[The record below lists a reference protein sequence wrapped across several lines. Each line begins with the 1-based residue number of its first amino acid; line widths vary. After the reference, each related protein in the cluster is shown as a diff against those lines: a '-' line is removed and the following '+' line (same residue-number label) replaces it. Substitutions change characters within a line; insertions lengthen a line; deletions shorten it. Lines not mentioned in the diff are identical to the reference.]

1 MGVNNSILQI
11 SSHDELIARR
21 FDPKE
26 TIVRGGSLY
35 VPGRIG
41 PRMWFH
47 DPLNGETRQRLN
59 CNWWPSTDTCTKQLV
74 ITLQT
79 TLP

>member
-1 MGVNNSILQI
+1 ML
-11 SSHDELIARR
+11 
-21 FDPKE
+21 
-26 TIVRGGSLY
+26 RGGSLY

-41 PRMWFH
+41 SRTLFH

-59 CNWWPSTDTCTKQLV
+59 CNWRPSTDTCTKQLV

-79 TLP
+79 TLIGELGDARLAAALRIRDG